1 MNNKKDL
8 FEDISKNTGLAK
20 KDVQEIF
27 DLIFINVEKSLKS
40 SAEFAVPQ
48 FGKFKLVSRSA
59 REARNPRTG
68 EKIKIPAQKAVV
80 FKPSKTL
87 KQKFNN

>member
-8 FEDISKNTGLAK
+8 FEDISKNTSIAK

-27 DLIFINVEKSLKS
+27 NLIFINVEKSLKS
-40 SAEFAVPQ
+40 NEEFAIPQ
-48 FGKFKLVSRSA
+48 FGKFKLVSRQA

-80 FKPSKTL
+80 FRPSKTL
-87 KQKFNN
+87 KMKFNN